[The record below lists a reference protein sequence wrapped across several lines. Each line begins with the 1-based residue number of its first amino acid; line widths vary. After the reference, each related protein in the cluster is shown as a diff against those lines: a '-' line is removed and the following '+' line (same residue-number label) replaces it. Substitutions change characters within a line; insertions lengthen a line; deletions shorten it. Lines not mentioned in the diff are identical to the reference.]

1 MNPENHETANV
12 QENPRE
18 SCDTTARSTAKA
30 ERTEELNPFA
40 IVQRQCDHAARYL
53 PEFEPGLFEFLKR
66 PDKLTIV
73 EFPISTNSGEVLNFV
88 GYRCIHSR
96 SRGPGK
102 GGIRYH
108 PDVTADEVRALASW
122 MTWKCAIVD
131 VPFGGAKGGV
141 VCDPKGLTSE
151 DLDRITRRYV
161 ADLGD
166 NIGPYTDIP
175 APDVNTNARIM
186 ALVYDTYDMMHKG
199 ENNLGVVTGKPV
211 HMGGS
216 RGREE
221 ATARG
226 GLFTTLRAL
235 SHGILPGS
243 ADLQGLSVVIQ
254 GFGNAGGNAATLFD
268 EAGARIVAL
277 SDSRGGVYCAD
288 GIDPAAA
295 HRHKRGSDSLQ
306 GLAGC
311 QDVTNEELLTLP
323 CDILIPAALENQLR
337 SDNASDVQARMIVEL
352 ANGPTTP
359 DADSVFRERE
369 IPVLPDILANAG
381 GVTISYYEWVQNNEN
396 EQWDEDEV
404 NGKLKRIMTTAT
416 DDIIEKQTGIN
427 GSLVELGI
435 ERVRRGRGDDPLD
448 RVDLRTTAFVM
459 AVERVARVALDRGVW
474 P

>member
-1 MNPENHETANV
+1 MA
-12 QENPRE
+12 RKR
-18 SCDTTARSTAKA
+18 SDMTTVWP

-40 IVQRQCDHAARYL
+40 IAKRQCDNAARYL
-53 PEFEPGLFEFLKR
+53 PALEPGLFEFLKR

-73 EFPISTNSGEVLNFV
+73 EFPIATSAGTVLNFV

-108 PDVTADEVRALASW
+108 PAVTADEVRALASW
-122 MTWKCAIVD
+122 MTWKCAIVG

-141 VCDPKGLTSE
+141 VCDPKGLSSE

-161 ADLGD
+161 AELGD

-199 ENNLGVVTGKPV
+199 ANNLGVVTGKPV
-211 HMGGS
+211 HLGGS
-216 RGREE
+216 LGREA

-243 ADLQGLSVVIQ
+243 TDLQRLSVVIQ
-254 GFGNAGGNAATLFD
+254 GFGNVGGIAATLFH
-268 EAGARIVAL
+268 EAGARIVAV
-277 SDSRGGVYCAD
+277 SDTRGGIHCAD
-288 GIDPAAA
+288 GIDPAVA
-295 HRHKRGSDSLQ
+295 HRHKRETGSLK

-323 CDILIPAALENQLR
+323 CDILIPAALENQFR
-337 SDNASDVQARMIVEL
+337 GDNARDVQARLIVEL

-359 DADSVFRERE
+359 EADAVFHARK
-369 IPVLPDILANAG
+369 ISVLPDILANAG

-404 NGKLKRIMTTAT
+404 NGKLERVMTKAA
-416 DDIIEKQTGIN
+416 DDVIGKQTKIN
-427 GSLVELGI
+427 GSLVDLET
-435 ERVRRGRGDDPLD
+435 ERQRLGRGGDPLAPI
-448 RVDLRTTAFVM
+448 DLRTAAFVL
-459 AVERVARVALDRGVW
+459 AIEKVARVAIDRGIW